1 VDADDD
7 EDADP
12 DVNLEDENDLEPGT
26 DNMEE
31 ADEIDP
37 AVDESDAEMIRET
50 VEEIAAEGRLSPLTD
65 EEIKLGQ
72 YSIAKVSLSSF
83 IFPHMNTTHNCTI

>member
-1 VDADDD
+1 VDADD
-7 EDADP
+7 EDADL
-12 DVNLEDENDLEPGT
+12 DVNLEDENNLELGT

-31 ADEIDP
+31 VDEIDP

-50 VEEIAAEGRLSPLTD
+50 VEEIAAEGCLSPLTD
-65 EEIKLGQ
+65 EDIKLGQ
-72 YSIAKVSLSSF
+72 YSIAKVSLSSS